1 MASKRLLKNKVKRIV
16 YEVLDSCDYL
26 VVTNAPSADD
36 ADKLM
41 DDVVDFHDAT
51 ITRINAAK
59 SKKNYSA
66 IVADVNNAS
75 KDFTDRLNKME

>member
-26 VVTNAPSADD
+26 VVNETPSADD

-41 DDVVDFHDAT
+41 DEVVDFHDAT
-51 ITRINAAK
+51 ITQINAAK
-59 SKKNYSA
+59 TKKEFSA
-66 IVADVNNAS
+66 IAAEVEKSS
-75 KDFTDRLNKME
+75 KDFTNRLNKMG